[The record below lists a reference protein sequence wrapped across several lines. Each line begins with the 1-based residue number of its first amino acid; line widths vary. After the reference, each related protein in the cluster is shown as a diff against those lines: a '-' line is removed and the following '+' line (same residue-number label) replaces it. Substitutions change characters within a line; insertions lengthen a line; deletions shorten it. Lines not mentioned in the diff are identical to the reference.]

1 MSLRRLFNDLKGSVC
16 WRKDNCISIC
26 FIKLFYAGQLIP
38 LEYLVVILPNKCLR
52 NIAHVNG
59 LSSPMYFM
67 NAPYRSLLTRLEALY
82 INELIK
88 LQLV

>member
-1 MSLRRLFNDLKGSVC
+1 MSLRRLFNDVKGSIC
-16 WRKDNCISIC
+16 WRKDNYVSTY
-26 FIKLFYAGQLIP
+26 FINRFNALQLIP
-38 LEYLVVILPNKCLR
+38 LQYLVVILPNKCLR

>member
-1 MSLRRLFNDLKGSVC
+1 MQKINLHLDTSEAIDPNSLRFNAL
-16 WRKDNCISIC
+16 
-26 FIKLFYAGQLIP
+26 QLIP
-38 LEYLVVILPNKCLR
+38 LQYLVVILPNKCLR

-67 NAPYRSLLTRLEALY
+67 NAPYRSLLTRLKALY